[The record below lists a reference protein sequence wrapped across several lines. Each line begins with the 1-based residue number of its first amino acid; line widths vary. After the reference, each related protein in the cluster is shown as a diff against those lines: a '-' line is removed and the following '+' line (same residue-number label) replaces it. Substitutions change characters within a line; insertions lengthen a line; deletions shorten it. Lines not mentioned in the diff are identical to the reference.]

1 MVRWEKPENNEREVT
16 GKRKRDA
23 SDVGKKKVNGWRE
36 IPKKG
41 DGVQSKGG
49 ELHF

>member
-1 MVRWEKPENNEREVT
+1 MRNNRQ
-16 GKRKRDA
+16 RKRDA
-23 SDVGKKKVNGWRE
+23 SDVGKKVNGWRE

-49 ELHF
+49 KLHFGK